1 MHLPPL
7 TQGTLIRRYKRFL
20 ADVDFGGQCET
31 VHCPNPG
38 AMTGLKQAGQK
49 VWCWQSPNP
58 KRKLGKTLELV
69 ESDGGLVG
77 INTMRPNAIAEEAGA
92 TKRIPAL
99 ADYSVCQR
107 EYTWKKAVKD
117 KKQAKKQ
124 AKKQEGVR
132 FDMLLDESHAGDPP
146 MVVEVKNVHLMRQA
160 GLAEFPD
167 ATTARGS
174 KHLLALMEAKKS
186 GLRAGLLFVIQRMDC
201 RRFTLAS
208 DIDPLYTQYFVEAVA
223 AGVEIMAWQCHISLE
238 SIKLDC
244 ETKLVMP
251 RRNKTI

>member
-7 TQGTLIRRYKRFL
+7 TQGILIRRYKRFL
-20 ADVDFGGQCET
+20 ADVDFGGRCET

-69 ESDGGLVG
+69 EAEGGLVG
-77 INTMRPNAIAEEAGA
+77 INTMRPNALAEEAVVAG
-92 TKRIPAL
+92 RIPTL
-99 ADYSVCQR
+99 ANYGVCQR
-107 EYTWKKAVKD
+107 EYTWKKSD
-117 KKQAKKQ
+117 KPKKQ

-132 FDMLLDESHAGDPP
+132 FDMLLDESSVGDPP
-146 MVVEVKNVHLMRQA
+146 MVVEVKNVHLMRQP

-201 RRFTLAS
+201 HSFTLAS

-223 AGVEIMAWQCHISLE
+223 AGVEIMAWQCHISLH
-238 SIKLDC
+238 SINLDH
-244 ETKLVMP
+244 ETKLFMP
-251 RRNKTI
+251 HLNKTMCETL